1 MYHAALRSRCLRV
14 RQRGEQVSRSL
25 ACRCCLMGFPHMV
38 QLDRFCGFVF
48 TVLMMQRSEPPRK
61 PADCNNLITALA
73 WIVTV
78 LIFLP
83 MLHWSGETAW
93 TYQVGCGCPRCISH
107 RERAMT
113 TIIRLTM
120 DQWAF
125 VHGELERIVETD
137 ECPRS
142 VRRAAKEIQDTLA
155 QEAETPLQQAAERS
169 EAIGDE

>member
-1 MYHAALRSRCLRV
+1 MIHWWSFLAGVVATILLSAGVLFAILLWDALPL
-14 RQRGEQVSRSL
+14 
-25 ACRCCLMGFPHMV
+25 
-38 QLDRFCGFVF
+38 
-48 TVLMMQRSEPPRK
+48 
-61 PADCNNLITALA
+61 
-73 WIVTV
+73 
-78 LIFLP
+78 
-83 MLHWSGETAW
+83 
-93 TYQVGCGCPRCISH
+93 
-107 RERAMT
+107 T